1 MSTRGMRA
9 PESPVCLP
17 NAISLASRRYIDSS
31 DLPHPPQR
39 LPFLGDVLGLNPR
52 TPFQSSPPQTRKLGP
67 ISVRKMLGT
76 EMIAVSG
83 RDLVA
88 EVHDE
93 SRFGKYVGNHLVPLR
108 PIIGDGDH
116 RRDRPPELAPGARHP
131 DAGVHSGSHAGL
143 RLRHAGGGPGVV
155 GRVGPRR
162 RQRTEGERHRRH
174 DAVAPGDHRACR
186 LRLPV
191 RSTAAGRIRSSP
203 R

>member
-52 TPFQSSPPQTRKLGP
+52 TPFQSSLPQTRKLGP

-108 PIIGDGDH
+108 PILGDGLITVETDH
-116 RRDRPPELAPGARHP
+116 PNWRLAHDILMPGFTREAMQGYDSVMLEVVQELLDG
-131 DAGVHSGSHAGL
+131 
-143 RLRHAGGGPGVV
+143 
-155 GRVGPRR
+155 
-162 RQRTEGERHRRH
+162 
-174 DAVAPGDHRACR
+174 
-186 LRLPV
+186 
-191 RSTAAGRIRSSP
+191 
-203 R
+203 